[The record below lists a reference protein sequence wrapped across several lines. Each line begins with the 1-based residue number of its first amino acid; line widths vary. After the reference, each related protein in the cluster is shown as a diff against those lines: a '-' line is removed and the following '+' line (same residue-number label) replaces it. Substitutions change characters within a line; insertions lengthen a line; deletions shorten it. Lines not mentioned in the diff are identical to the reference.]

1 MKEDFVVD
9 MIVVNVCCIDIK
21 VLNFVVIV
29 VDWGLIQLYLW
40 CCMIV
45 ICDAFVIVWIF
56 ILQAF
61 FGIGYAWMY
70 WILLTFMGLGNVK
83 KTKRFKC
90 NHLLLMPEFPEIDL
104 EKLSSIT
111 ALDANFQRR
120 IWRNHLALLY

>member
-83 KTKRFKC
+83 KQK
-90 NHLLLMPEFPEIDL
+90 DL
-104 EKLSSIT
+104 SATICYLC
-111 ALDANFQRR
+111 LNFLR
-120 IWRNHLALLY
+120 